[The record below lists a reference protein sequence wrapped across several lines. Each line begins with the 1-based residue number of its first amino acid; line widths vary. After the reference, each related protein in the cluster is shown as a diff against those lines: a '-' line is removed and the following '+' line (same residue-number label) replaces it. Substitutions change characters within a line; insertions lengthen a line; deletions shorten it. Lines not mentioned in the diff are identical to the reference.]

1 MYYDFDE
8 WAGGRELVHTM
19 PVSGVSQPNVS
30 LVQRKLN
37 ANVEMLTGR
46 LPRFPIADVLWTT
59 AMAVN
64 VYLIVYR
71 SYDIE
76 SLRRLE
82 WKYMVGITTVTFIP
96 ALVLLFIRNE
106 ENGPMYGSVTVR
118 IPPSICSQPLH
129 SRT

>member
-1 MYYDFDE
+1 
-8 WAGGRELVHTM
+8 L
-19 PVSGVSQPNVS
+19 SK
-30 LVQRKLN
+30 RKLN
-37 ANVEMLTGR
+37 ANVQVLTGY

-118 IPPSICSQPLH
+118 IPPTMFSTPCIP
-129 SRT
+129 